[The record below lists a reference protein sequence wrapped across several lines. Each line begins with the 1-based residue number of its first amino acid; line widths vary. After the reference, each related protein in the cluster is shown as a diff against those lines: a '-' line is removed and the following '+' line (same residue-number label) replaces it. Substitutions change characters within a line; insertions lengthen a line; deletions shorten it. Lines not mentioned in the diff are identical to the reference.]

1 MIRAAVRRHLADDL
15 VVHGLPALLCVAAM
29 AVELA
34 VLDQARASGLAVAA
48 IVVAS
53 LPLLLRR
60 RAPEWA
66 LVLALPTLIGVL
78 VTAKIYNTVAF
89 PAVLCAYALATRRGR
104 RTALTAAILLMPV
117 VVVIL
122 QVRSP
127 HDVLT
132 WDTARNLSLIALP
145 LALGVA
151 THERRAHTAALLERA
166 HTAERTR
173 EEEALRRVGEERLRI
188 ARDVH
193 DVVAH
198 AMVAINVQAGV
209 GARLL
214 DRNPEQA
221 RGTLQDIKRVSGAAL
236 NDLRSMLGVLRDS
249 DGPDASAPVRPTVD
263 LDGLTDLR
271 ESLRSAGLDV
281 DIAIDLGV
289 DAEAR
294 NLPATVGATGYRIV
308 QEALTNVLRH
318 AGPTSAHVRVT
329 RRDDLVVFEVEDDGG
344 PAGARAGAG
353 TGSGQGLRGMRE
365 RAVALGG
372 SLEAGP
378 RPGGGWRVAAS
389 LPVGAP

>member
-1 MIRAAVRRHLADDL
+1 MTGAAERRKLFRYLVADG
-15 VVHGLPALLCVAAM
+15 VPALLCIAAM
-29 AVELA
+29 VVELQ
-34 VLDQARASGLAVAA
+34 VLDQARPSVLAVSA
-48 IVVAS
+48 IVTAS
-53 LPLLLRR
+53 LPLVLRR

-66 LVLALPTLIGVL
+66 LFLAMLTLFGVL
-78 VTAKIYNTVAF
+78 VTAQIYNTSVL

-104 RTALTAAILLMPV
+104 RTALAAAALLVPV
-117 VVVIL
+117 VIIIL
-122 QVRSP
+122 QTRSP
-127 HDVLT
+127 HAVLS
-132 WDTARNLSLIALP
+132 WDTARNLSLVALP

-151 THERRAHTAALLERA
+151 THERQAHTAALLERA
-166 HTAERTR
+166 RTAERTR
-173 EEEALRRVGEERLRI
+173 EEEALRRVGQERLRI

-221 RGTLQDIKRVSGAAL
+221 RRTLTDIKSVSGAAL
-236 NDLRSMLGVLRDS
+236 NDLRSMLGVLREN
-249 DGPDASAPVRPTVD
+249 DGPGASAPVHPTLD
-263 LDGLTDLR
+263 LDGLSDLR

-281 DIAIDLGV
+281 DIAVDLGA
-289 DAEAR
+289 DGGA
-294 NLPATVGATGYRIV
+294 LPATVGATGYRIV

-318 AGPTSAHVRVT
+318 TGPTSAHVLVT
-329 RRDDLVVFEVEDDGG
+329 RHDDLVVFAVEDDGS
-344 PAGARAGAG
+344 PAGAPAGAG

-365 RAVALGG
+365 RAAALGG

-389 LPVGAP
+389 LPIGAP